1 MKTKKKN
8 QRNLKIKNIGEMK
21 IVYKKSKILEGKSN
35 PVKEKLSIN
44 VLSTSHLESE
54 HTKLSSL

>member
-1 MKTKKKN
+1 
-8 QRNLKIKNIGEMK
+8 MK
-21 IVYKKSKILEGKSN
+21 IVYKKSKILEGKSD
-35 PVKEKLSIN
+35 PIKEKLSIN